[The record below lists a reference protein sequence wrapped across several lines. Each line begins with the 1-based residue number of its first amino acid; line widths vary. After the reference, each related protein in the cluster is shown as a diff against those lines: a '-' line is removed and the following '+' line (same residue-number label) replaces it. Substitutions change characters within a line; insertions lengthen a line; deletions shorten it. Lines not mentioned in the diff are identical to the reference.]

1 MSILSEIIE
10 KEYAD
15 KNDLTVDL
23 AKALEEHN
31 ELQSAFD
38 EKVTEVENLTEENN
52 SLKAKNL
59 ELLSMIPI
67 VEKVKE
73 EEEKE
78 IEETENVTLEEILDE
93 DLNDKDGE

>member
-1 MSILSEIIE
+1 MILSEIIE
-10 KEYAD
+10 KEYTD

-31 ELQSAFD
+31 ALQSDYD
-38 EKVTEVENLTEENN
+38 EKVAEVESLTEENN

-73 EEEKE
+73 EEKE
-78 IEETENVTLEEILDE
+78 IEETENITIDEILDE
-93 DLNDKDGE
+93 DLKDGE

>member
-1 MSILSEIIE
+1 MILSEIIE

-31 ELQSAFD
+31 ALQSDYD
-38 EKVTEVENLTEENN
+38 EKVVEVERLTEEVN

-78 IEETENVTLEEILDE
+78 IEETENITIEEILDD

>member
-1 MSILSEIIE
+1 MILSEIIE
-10 KEYAD
+10 KEYTD

-31 ELQSAFD
+31 ALQSDYD
-38 EKVTEVENLTEENN
+38 EKVAEVESLTEENN

-73 EEEKE
+73 EEKE
-78 IEETENVTLEEILDE
+78 IDETENITLDEILEDDLEE
-93 DLNDKDGE
+93 GE